1 MLLGRGLGGAV
12 PLDSVRSKC
21 MDALAGYP
29 SATMGNRSSSGR
41 ITRASIMREGV
52 CKGQRFLWCSL
63 D

>member
-12 PLDSVRSKC
+12 PSDSVRSKC
-21 MDALAGYP
+21 MDALAGDP
-29 SATMGNRSSSGR
+29 SATIGNSSSPGR
-41 ITRASIMREGV
+41 IMRASIVREGV